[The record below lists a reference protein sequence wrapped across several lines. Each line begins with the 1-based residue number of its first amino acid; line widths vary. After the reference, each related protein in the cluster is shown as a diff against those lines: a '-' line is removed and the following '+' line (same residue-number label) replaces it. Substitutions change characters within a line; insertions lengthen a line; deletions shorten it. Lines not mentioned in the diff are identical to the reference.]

1 MRFIL
6 LSRAISPVSRP
17 YGKLLESSLTV
28 NARRQPRVLPSHWVN
43 AASHPKP
50 TSELGRIDHARNA
63 SPLRFQQIG
72 HLGVRARRLRA
83 RTRQNQAREFV
94 TGLGPV
100 GVPPLPQ
107 EGPPREKLVRQAP
120 SKEPVVASRRRP
132 RTLGPSR
139 RFGAREVG
147 LVMSFR
153 FLPAPIVASAART
166 WLDMTAT
173 SRHAKVIE
181 GQKRGNRRDQQ
192 VQKGK
197 KERARDHQ
205 ESGKTRRYDDE
216 QAEAAAEVSRP

>member
-28 NARRQPRVLPSHWVN
+28 NARRQPRVLPPHGVN

-50 TSELGRIDHARNA
+50 TSELGGIDHARNA

-83 RTRQNQAREFV
+83 RTRQNRAREFV
-94 TGLGPV
+94 IGLGPV
-100 GVPPLPQ
+100 RLPPLPQ

-132 RTLGPSR
+132 RTIGPRR

-147 LVMSFR
+147 LVTV
-153 FLPAPIVASAART
+153 LPLPPSANCRICGPDVARHDKMRPRQQDDDVSARK
-166 WLDMTAT
+166 
-173 SRHAKVIE
+173 SN
-181 GQKRGNRRDQQ
+181 RGTK
-192 VQKGK
+192 KGK
-197 KERARDHQ
+197 
-205 ESGKTRRYDDE
+205 
-216 QAEAAAEVSRP
+216 